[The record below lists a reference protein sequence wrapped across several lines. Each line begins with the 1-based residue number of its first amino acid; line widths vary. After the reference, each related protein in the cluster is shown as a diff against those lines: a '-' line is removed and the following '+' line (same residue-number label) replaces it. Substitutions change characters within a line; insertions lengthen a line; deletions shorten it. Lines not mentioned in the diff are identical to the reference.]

1 MGIKLVIFGF
11 LTLLLSAFI
20 DNIRGPLLVPMLQT
34 LGLTLSGGGLFLG
47 VSHIGA
53 ALASLLLL
61 RLQKT
66 ATDRGILLGAFA
78 VTVLVGGVALLTSGP
93 LTLVLL
99 ALLTGFVITSLGTMC
114 NILVILG
121 SPKQLLGKIL
131 SGLHGMYGVGSYL
144 GTITVGQ
151 LLSLSMPWYMA
162 YAVASLCGFGMLI
175 LIATQFPGQSTSGT
189 APAQRFGNPRWAH
202 LLVVAT
208 FAFYVGSEVSMIM
221 WMPAFLTQSKGLSPA
236 EGAQYASYFFLVL
249 TATRLGCAFFVR
261 PGFEKHLAIACLMAS
276 FGFFWYAFFFDYRF
290 IALTGLLGPF
300 YPLFFSMVSQTFRV
314 SWRIMTT
321 LIMLGVNGFVGI
333 TNYSI
338 GQLSDVY
345 GVALAY
351 RSGPI
356 LLVGTAILLATYFI
370 SEKRLAE

>member
-1 MGIKLVIFGF
+1 MIFGF
-11 LTLLLSAFI
+11 LTLLLSAFF

-66 ATDRGILLGAFA
+66 ATDRRILLGAFSM
-78 VTVLVGGVALLTSGP
+78 TVFVGGVASVTRGP

-151 LLSLSMPWYMA
+151 LLSLTLPWYMA
-162 YAVASLCGFGMLI
+162 YVVASICGLGMLV
-175 LIATQFPGQSTSGT
+175 LIAVQFPGQTTHGIR
-189 APAQRFGNPRWAH
+189 PAQSLGKPRWSH
-202 LLVVAT
+202 LLVVVT
-208 FAFYVGSEVSMIM
+208 FAFYVGAEVSMIM
-221 WMPAFLTQSKGLSPA
+221 WMPAFLTQGKGLSPA

-249 TATRLGCAFFVR
+249 TATRFGCAFFVK
-261 PGFEKHLAIACLMAS
+261 PSFEKPLAVACLMVS
-276 FGFFWYAFFFDYRF
+276 FGFFWYAFYYDYRF
-290 IALTGLLGPF
+290 IALAGLLGPF
-300 YPLFFSMVSQTFRV
+300 YPLFFSMVSKTFSV
-314 SWRIMTT
+314 SWRMMTT

-338 GQLSDVY
+338 GQLSDAY
-345 GVALAY
+345 GVAIAY

-356 LLVGTAILLATYFI
+356 LLAGTAILLATYFV
-370 SEKRLAE
+370 SEKHLAE